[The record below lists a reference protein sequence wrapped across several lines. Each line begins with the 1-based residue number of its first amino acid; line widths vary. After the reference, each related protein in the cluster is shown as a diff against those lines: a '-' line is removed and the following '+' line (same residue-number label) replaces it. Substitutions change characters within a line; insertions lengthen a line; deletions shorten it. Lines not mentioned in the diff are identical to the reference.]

1 MNMNKIKNK
10 KSFFLVIRIALYTV
24 ISVVLGLTVYSW
36 NAKSLSGD
44 MLPMPFNL
52 GSAIVLSGSM
62 EPELSVDDLI
72 FIRGKD
78 EYFVGDVVVFQDG
91 YSLVVHRII
100 SIDGEIVVTQGDANN
115 VADSPIKITDI
126 KGKVVMSIPFVGCI
140 VSAIKSPVG
149 IFCILGTAVALLVLS
164 YRKEKDEETNKINK
178 LKEEIRKLKE
188 NN

>member
-1 MNMNKIKNK
+1 LNCLYIKAENGFSQPK
-10 KSFFLVIRIALYTV
+10 KYR
-24 ISVVLGLTVYSW
+24 LTVSQI
-36 NAKSLSGD
+36 GD
-44 MLPMPFNL
+44 VFGFEGESIELNFL
-52 GSAIVLSGSM
+52 TA
-62 EPELSVDDLI
+62 PEGYESPECVI
-72 FIRGKD
+72 EAEKD